1 MGRIVRNKNKIDTL
15 TRSFQVPAGLRAGYP
30 PTKSTLCMGLVEA
43 KDLTD
48 WPKALFKSTKIK
60 FVQDEENDQ

>member
-1 MGRIVRNKNKIDTL
+1 
-15 TRSFQVPAGLRAGYP
+15 
-30 PTKSTLCMGLVEA
+30 MGLVEA